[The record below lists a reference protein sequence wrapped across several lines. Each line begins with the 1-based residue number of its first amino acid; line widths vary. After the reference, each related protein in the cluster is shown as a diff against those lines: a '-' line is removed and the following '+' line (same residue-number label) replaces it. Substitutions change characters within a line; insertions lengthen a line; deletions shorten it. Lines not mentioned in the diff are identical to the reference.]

1 MREGLHPGAILAIVL
16 AALVYSGIDPEADRL
31 TWFLETAPVMLGI
44 LILVPTFRV
53 FRLTPLTYHLL
64 ALHAFMLMLGGYY
77 TYAEVPWF
85 NELRDA
91 FDLSRNHYDRV
102 AHVAQ
107 GFIPAI
113 LAREILIRRSPL
125 EPGKW
130 LFFLVTCFCLALSAF
145 YEFIE
150 WWAAVLSEEAAAA
163 FLGTQGDHWD
173 TQWDMFLAFLGAM
186 AGQLLLA
193 RVHDRQIA
201 RLEANHQQQV
211 AA

>member
-1 MREGLHPGAILAIVL
+1 MWRDGLHPGLLLGIVL
-16 AALVYSGIDPEADRL
+16 GALILSGIDPEADRL

-44 LILVPTFRV
+44 LILVPTYRV

-77 TYAEVPWF
+77 TYAEVPLF
-85 NELRDA
+85 NDLRDA

-125 EPGKW
+125 QPGKW

-150 WWAAVLSEEAAAA
+150 WWAALLSEEAAAA
-163 FLGTQGDHWD
+163 FLGTQGDHCD

-193 RVHDRQIA
+193 RLHDRQIH
-201 RLEANHQQQV
+201 RLQRAG
-211 AA
+211 